1 MSTNCPDFE
10 ELSAWHDGASSKDL
24 SKHIDSC
31 SMCQSELKNISVIE
45 DSLKNVL
52 LSEAPSADLK
62 DKILKTAKT
71 SKAPIPF
78 MTHILK
84 IAAILITAFAINYFT
99 TQNTESQ
106 TNTAQNKTDVKPE
119 ITQSKNAVIR
129 ETKAPA
135 ITPDSE
141 KLPSTEI
148 SSKDFSFVGA
158 NGETPTKLSTITIEN
173 EVKHVWLCQDF
184 AKVSELLSSKVTEEM
199 LAKDSIELKLTLTQ
213 AELIN
218 KVNSLNKSGCS
229 LVSRELPQP
238 NTYVKT
244 DTPDKKV
251 TYHISIVKKK

>member
-10 ELSAWHDGASSKDL
+10 ELSAWHDGASTQNL

-31 SMCQSELKNISVIE
+31 SKCQSELKDISLIE
-45 DSLKNVL
+45 GSLNKVL
-52 LSEAPSADLK
+52 LAESPSADLK
-62 DKILKTAKT
+62 DKILKTAKS
-71 SKAPIPF
+71 SKPTIPF
-78 MTHILK
+78 LSHILK

-99 TQNTESQ
+99 NQPTQSQ
-106 TNTAQNKTDVKPE
+106 TSTVHNNTDTRPE
-119 ITQSKNAVIR
+119 VTLTNSAVIR

-141 KLPSTEI
+141 KLPPTEI

-158 NGETPTKLSTITIEN
+158 NGETPTKLSTITIEDK
-173 EVKHVWLCQDF
+173 VKHVWLCQDLS
-184 AKVSELLSSKVTEEM
+184 KVSELISSEVTDIM
-199 LAKDSIELKLTLTQ
+199 LAKGSIEIELTLTQ

-218 KVNSLNKSGCS
+218 KVNQLDKAGCS

-238 NTYVKT
+238 NTFIKT

-251 TYHISIVKKK
+251 AYHISIVKKK